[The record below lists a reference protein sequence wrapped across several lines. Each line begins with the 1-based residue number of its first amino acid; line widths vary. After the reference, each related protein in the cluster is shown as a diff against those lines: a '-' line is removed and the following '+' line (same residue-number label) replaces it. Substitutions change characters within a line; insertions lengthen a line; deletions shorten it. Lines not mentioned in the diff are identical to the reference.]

1 MRALIAFDAYL
12 LALLAAAA
20 RGLRRPPPVAHRRLR
35 FAVLVP
41 ARDEEATIGAT
52 LASLR
57 ALDRPAEI
65 IVVADGC
72 TDATAA
78 VAARAGA
85 TVWTRPGVGKGAAL
99 AWALGRLSDEVDAV
113 AIVDADCTVT
123 PNLLTAFEARL
134 AAGAEAV
141 QARNEVANPEASWAA
156 GLRFASLALMNTVR
170 PLGRATL
177 GLSAGL
183 TGTGMAFSIELLRR
197 CPWASSSLVEDRE
210 QHLRFVDAGVRVA
223 FAPEAA
229 VRSPAVPTLARARAQ
244 QRRWDGGRW
253 ALARE
258 WAPRLLRLDPARLDA
273 ALELIVP
280 PQSVLLAAGVAG
292 TVRRATRRRALV
304 ALAGQTAFVLGG
316 LAVVRA
322 PAAVWRSLAFA
333 PLLAADK
340 LVLLAG
346 QPRSRAAMRWSW
358 SRWANA
364 RSSGSARG
372 ARRRP
377 ASAQPVK

>member
-20 RGLRRPPPVAHRRLR
+20 RGLRRPPPVTDRRLR

-41 ARDEEATIGAT
+41 ARNEEAAIGAT

-72 TDATAA
+72 TDATAE
-78 VAARAGA
+78 VAAKAGA
-85 TVWTRPGVGKGAAL
+85 TVWARPGSGKGAAL
-99 AWALGRLSDEVDAV
+99 AWALGRLPDDVDAV

-134 AAGAEAV
+134 TTGAEAV

-183 TGTGMAFSIELLRR
+183 TGTGMAFSTALLQR

-258 WAPRLLRLDPARLDA
+258 WAPRLLRRDPARLDA

-280 PQSVLLAAGVAG
+280 PQSVLLAAGVAA
-292 TVRRATRRRALV
+292 TVPRATRRRALV
-304 ALAGQTAFVLGG
+304 ALAGQAAFVLGG

-346 QPRSRAAMRWSW
+346 QPRSRAPMRRSW
-358 SRWANA
+358 SRWAYA

-372 ARRRP
+372 ARRTP
-377 ASAQPVK
+377 ASAQPAK

>member
-1 MRALIAFDAYL
+1 MLILVDVYL

-20 RGLRRPPPVAHRRLR
+20 VGLRRPAPETDRRLR

-41 ARDEEATIGAT
+41 ARDEAATIGAT

-57 ALDRPAEI
+57 TLDRPAEI

-72 TDATAA
+72 SDATAEI
-78 VAARAGA
+78 AARAGA
-85 TVWTRPGVGKGAAL
+85 TVWMRPAAGKGAAL
-99 AWALGRLSDEVDAV
+99 AWALGRLPGELDAV
-113 AIVDADCTVT
+113 AIVDADCTVS
-123 PNLLTAFEARL
+123 PNLLSAFEARL
-134 AAGAEAV
+134 AAGADAV
-141 QARNEVANPEASWAA
+141 QARNEVADPETSWAA

-183 TGTGMAFSIELLRR
+183 TGTGMAFSTALLRR
-197 CPWASSSLVEDRE
+197 CPWSSSSLVEDRE
-210 QHLRFVDAGVRVA
+210 QHLRLVDAGVRVA

-229 VRSPAVPTLARARAQ
+229 VRSPAAPTLTAARAQ

-258 WAPRLLRLDPARLDA
+258 WGPRLVRRDPARLDA
-273 ALELIVP
+273 ALELLVP
-280 PQSVLLAAGVAG
+280 PQSVLLAIAVAG
-292 TVRRATRRRALV
+292 TLRRASRRRALV
-304 ALAGQTAFVLGG
+304 ALAGQAAFVAGG

-333 PLLAADK
+333 PLLVADRIVR
-340 LVLLAG
+340 LTG
-346 QPRSRAAMRWSW
+346 QPRSRAAIRRSW
-358 SRWANA
+358 SRRA
-364 RSSGSARG
+364 
-372 ARRRP
+372 
-377 ASAQPVK
+377 